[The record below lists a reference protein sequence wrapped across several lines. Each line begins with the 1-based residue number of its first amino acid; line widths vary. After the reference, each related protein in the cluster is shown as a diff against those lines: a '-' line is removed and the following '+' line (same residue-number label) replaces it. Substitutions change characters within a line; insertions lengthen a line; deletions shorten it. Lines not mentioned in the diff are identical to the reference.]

1 LSVTPTVAI
10 VGRPNVG
17 KSTLFNRL
25 LGRRQSIVH
34 DRPGVTRDRI
44 TGFAELGGGGAIQ
57 LVDTGGL
64 VPGGTEHDPLG
75 LGEQVHAAV
84 AESDLLLLVLDGK
97 SGLTSADE
105 EVWSHLR
112 ITGKPAIAVV
122 NKGDTHEARD
132 RFSEFY
138 RLGIDP
144 LILVS
149 AEHALGVED
158 LREAIAHALPDL
170 PQLAL
175 PDAPAVA
182 IVGRPNVGKSS
193 LLNRIAGESRALV
206 SPVAGTTRDPVD
218 TLIHRDGREYLL
230 IDTAG
235 IRRRSK
241 VSEAPEEL
249 AVMMARRQIERA
261 RVVVLVIDAA
271 DAVTTGD
278 LAIAGS
284 AWELGRAV
292 VVAVNKWDLLDE
304 EARERLERSFPRLAE
319 LLSGPERVNVSA
331 LTGRGID
338 KLFPAIDR
346 ALAAHATQLGTG
358 ETNRLLEEVLR
369 RRKPPVV
376 AGKVWKVFY
385 ATQVTTG
392 PPTFMLFANRSLP
405 RSHSYRRYL
414 ENRFREALDLPG
426 VPVRLV
432 IRGRSK
438 PPKETGR
445 RSGAG
450 DGETDRA

>member
-1 LSVTPTVAI
+1 MSVTPTVAI

-25 LGRRQSIVH
+25 VGRRQAIVH

-44 TGFAELGGGGAIQ
+44 TGSAELSGGGAIQ
-57 LVDTGGL
+57 LIDTGGL
-64 VPGGTEHDPLG
+64 VPGAGSEDDPLG
-75 LGEQVHAAV
+75 LNRQVQAAV

-97 SGLTSADE
+97 SGLTPADE
-105 EVWSHLR
+105 EVWRHLR
-112 ITGKPAIAVV
+112 TAGKPAIAVV
-122 NKGDTHEARD
+122 NKGDTNEARD
-132 RFSEFY
+132 RFPEFY

-144 LILVS
+144 LILLS
-149 AEHALGVED
+149 AEHALGIED

-170 PQLAL
+170 PQVAP

-218 TLIHRDGREYLL
+218 TLIRRDGREYLL

-261 RVVVLVIDAA
+261 RVVVLVIDAT
-271 DAVTTGD
+271 DGVTSGD
-278 LAIAGS
+278 LAIAGT

-292 VVAVNKWDLLDE
+292 VVAVNKWDLLDDDR
-304 EARERLERSFPRLAE
+304 RERLERSWPRLAE
-319 LLSGPERVNVSA
+319 LLSSPARVNVSA
-331 LTGRGID
+331 VTGRGID
-338 KLFPAIDR
+338 KLFPAVDR
-346 ALAAHATQLGTG
+346 ALAAYDTQLGTG
-358 ETNRLLEEVLR
+358 ETNRLLEAILR

-376 AGKVWKVFY
+376 SGNAWKVYY
-385 ATQVTTG
+385 ATQVSAG

-414 ENRFREALDLPG
+414 ENRFREALDVPG

-438 PPKETGR
+438 PPR
-445 RSGAG
+445 DPRSS
-450 DGETDRA
+450 ERLR